1 MKSYFLRAWL
11 ICGTL
16 DIGWAAI
23 NTLIGGGSVAGML
36 RFVAAGPF
44 PDGAAT
50 GALGGAVLG
59 LAVHFALMAVMV
71 ATYGLLTAQGLIAK
85 LGPWWLTGALYGLA
99 LYLIMYWVVMPVR
112 WPSIHPGAN
121 PVSMAKAIFA
131 HVALVGLPMAYFARR
146 LIGKGDPDMSDDLV
160 LSVTNYIDAPPGNR
174 PGGLARPVEEWWCPK
189 PWRAEIVAQEWHAG
203 GRAAQ
208 IMHGPN
214 GEAVPNEGI

>member
-1 MKSYFLRAWL
+1 MKSYFLRAWP

-23 NTLIGGGSVAGML
+23 NTLIGGSSVGGML
-36 RFVAAGPF
+36 QFVASGPF
-44 PDGAAT
+44 PAA
-50 GALGGAVLG
+50 GDWGLAGSALG

-71 ATYGLLTAQGLIAK
+71 AVYGLLTAQGITAK

-99 LYLIMYWVVMPVR
+99 IYLIMYWVVMPTR

-146 LIGKGDPDMSDDLV
+146 YIGKGTS
-160 LSVTNYIDAPPGNR
+160 
-174 PGGLARPVEEWWCPK
+174 
-189 PWRAEIVAQEWHAG
+189 
-203 GRAAQ
+203 
-208 IMHGPN
+208 
-214 GEAVPNEGI
+214 